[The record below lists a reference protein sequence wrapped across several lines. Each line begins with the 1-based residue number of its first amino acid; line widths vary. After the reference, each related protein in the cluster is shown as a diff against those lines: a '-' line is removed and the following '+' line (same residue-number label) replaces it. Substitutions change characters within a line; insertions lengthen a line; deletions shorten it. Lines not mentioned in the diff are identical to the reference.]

1 MKKQTIFILF
11 LCVFVLSAGSA
22 FGETVKENPSFY
34 SFAEVAQKLPALW
47 TSKPADVMAVM
58 EAYPDFTCRKHYDI
72 LSCQSVNN
80 KYSAEIHLNFQ
91 FMSEDDDA
99 ELSRTVFTMLINT
112 AEDVQ
117 KVIENLWLPGMKAA
131 NLMGGASRKDVI
143 TLYFSTADTLMTV
156 SFPWNYTG
164 SVWMITVDM
173 GLIRG

>member
-1 MKKQTIFILF
+1 MKKQMILI
-11 LCVFVLSAGSA
+11 LCIGVFFLSAGSA

-58 EAYPDFTCRKHYDI
+58 DDYPDFTCRKHYDI
-72 LSCQSVNN
+72 ISCQSVNN
-80 KYSAEIHLNFQ
+80 KYSAEIHLTCQ
-91 FMSEDDDA
+91 FMSETDDA
-99 ELSRTVFTMLINT
+99 ELSGAVFTMLINT

-131 NLMGGASRKDVI
+131 NLMGGVSRKDEI
-143 TLYFSTADTLMTV
+143 TLYFSTGETLMTV

-164 SVWMITVDM
+164 GVWMIMVDM